1 MWTVISSIIGGVI
14 TPLTNMVTA
23 IYTKKE
29 DVNLEEFKVDGTVDI
44 ALVNASVA
52 LTQANAGL
60 LGNRWIILL
69 QVGFGLPLM
78 IYYGKC
84 ILWDKVLGLGST
96 DALTGDIGQYST
108 WIVGFLFL
116 HSAISSWGRK
126 T

>member
-1 MWTVISSIIGGVI
+1 MWSIISSIIGGVI

>member
-1 MWTVISSIIGGVI
+1 MWPIISSIIGGVI